1 MLTYFQQQVIFKEKE
16 EIIQKLLTFLY
27 SSFLNYICMVELV
40 VIFAYIF
47 LNFSS
52 FARQVIFEFHNFH
65 SASIKS
71 SSLFRRQPHFQCI
84 YSIVLKIHLFQ
95 LKSCQNCN
103 TEGRIICKGAK
114 RNQIDQYFFS
124 YVKDSYLMPEIN
136 TCYGGHLTI
145 PEYFQLILNILCA
158 FFFPFFQYNDF
169 LTFIKVLKGILSK
182 IIKFCNQSLVSCR
195 ENMTIS
201 NRGSNFLIKIKLF
214 YLIAEVVRGLSF
226 IVVQDLH

>member
-1 MLTYFQQQVIFKEKE
+1 
-16 EIIQKLLTFLY
+16 
-27 SSFLNYICMVELV
+27 MVELV

-71 SSLFRRQPHFQCI
+71 SSLF
-84 YSIVLKIHLFQ
+84 LKIHLFQ

-145 PEYFQLILNILCA
+145 PEYF
-158 FFFPFFQYNDF
+158 
-169 LTFIKVLKGILSK
+169 
-182 IIKFCNQSLVSCR
+182 
-195 ENMTIS
+195 
-201 NRGSNFLIKIKLF
+201 
-214 YLIAEVVRGLSF
+214 
-226 IVVQDLH
+226 